1 MNVIPLTSLFWSMK
15 RTERIFAFSLAHTTF
30 KVGFHRSIL
39 TIYWKQNDSFG
50 RPDPSDALS
59 CGADIV
65 VQSAHKSLSSLSQTA
80 LMHLNTIAFSFQT
93 DLHPEDVESIVDD
106 SFSALTTTSP
116 NSLLLAS
123 LDASLAEYQH
133 SGTET
138 LESLCALAETLKAT
152 LKKQGI
158 CRLIN
163 DLKLNA
169 NDVT

>member
-1 MNVIPLTSLFWSMK
+1 
-15 RTERIFAFSLAHTTF
+15 
-30 KVGFHRSIL
+30 
-39 TIYWKQNDSFG
+39 
-50 RPDPSDALS
+50 
-59 CGADIV
+59 
-65 VQSAHKSLSSLSQTA
+65 
-80 LMHLNTIAFSFQT
+80 MHLNTNAFSFQT

-163 DLKLNA
+163 DLKLTANNA
-169 NDVT
+169 T